1 MNGKLKTELK
11 NILEQ
16 TDLKYTLLDYEL
28 LDKKVVNKE
37 LKEEIY
43 KYQNLMELFF
53 KEQALEIRSH
63 KDKIASNYFKL
74 LNEMYSCAIECNIST
89 STMADF
95 RRFSIRIMELALILQ
110 SLQIKS
116 TEIFFRKQ
124 FFYENILDIYK
135 INFDESKIT
144 PNLESND
151 AQILETEIKIHS
163 DGIFIG
169 TGLQKVH
176 YVSKSQPK
184 QKKKGAKTSLAFFL
198 KLSYKNVYNVYFH
211 IFKDRSN
218 NGIGGTPPELESL
231 DPHPKKVYDEAK
243 IINKP
248 DIDKQT
254 NYDHYGTPQDNDE
267 DIESV
272 AKSKNRLTNLQGTLF
287 SHSDLQKK
295 YNKYIF
301 DKEDEI
307 TFKKKDYENNFKKAK
322 INTAIAHLQTKA
334 NLNLDSTYTIP
345 QISLLK
351 HFLKKIVK
359 KESFECKLMLSSI
372 LLGLEPRNIL
382 ATLMGVFKGISIVN
396 KEYLR
401 IDLTTAYASIRAS
414 EIYKPTKKDVE
425 VLIPATLLAF
435 LMKIEESLF
444 EKLYKFIPQKTELYG
459 KDVKEDFETC
469 KKSKDLQLFMQEHFS
484 PSKIEEI
491 NQDFLNKE
499 NELLAKFLA
508 KSRKKFDKRVV
519 VTIRYLHL
527 YSFHYYNNIHR
538 ESNINLLFMK
548 NKTANI
554 HTMLTYVAT
563 NRQLVNLTNWIKEL
577 MGLLGIDSNA
587 NGQIYKIEKK
597 KSGSNKFIEPQKF
610 KTVLAILLKIEMKN
624 KHAAL
629 TIKML
634 YIRYVFSILFGTR
647 KYHFSAT
654 TKEYSKRKSL
664 LMIHE
669 KAKDVY
675 QSKRV
680 IPVTVLG
687 SHYIQYFEQL
697 RLENGINDNA
707 PVVVKDDGT
716 IVWMSN
722 KNIIKWFDAHADIIM
737 EQLIDDEFTQ
747 INDFIRGTILDF
759 GRHIFATHA
768 HNYMELPQDYT
779 DAFLNHFKR
788 GTQDQGIF
796 SFFDNK
802 DYFYQVRQTI
812 ETIEKKYI
820 PYWKEI
826 GQ

>member
-1 MNGKLKTELK
+1 
-11 NILEQ
+11 
-16 TDLKYTLLDYEL
+16 
-28 LDKKVVNKE
+28 
-37 LKEEIY
+37 
-43 KYQNLMELFF
+43 
-53 KEQALEIRSH
+53 
-63 KDKIASNYFKL
+63 L
-74 LNEMYSCAIECNIST
+74 LNT
-89 STMADF
+89 
-95 RRFSIRIMELALILQ
+95 
-110 SLQIKS
+110 
-116 TEIFFRKQ
+116 
-124 FFYENILDIYK
+124 
-135 INFDESKIT
+135 
-144 PNLESND
+144 
-151 AQILETEIKIHS
+151 
-163 DGIFIG
+163 
-169 TGLQKVH
+169 
-176 YVSKSQPK
+176 
-184 QKKKGAKTSLAFFL
+184 
-198 KLSYKNVYNVYFH
+198 
-211 IFKDRSN
+211 
-218 NGIGGTPPELESL
+218 
-231 DPHPKKVYDEAK
+231 
-243 IINKP
+243 
-248 DIDKQT
+248 
-254 NYDHYGTPQDNDE
+254 
-267 DIESV
+267 
-272 AKSKNRLTNLQGTLF
+272 QGVLV
-287 SHSDLQKK
+287 SHSDLQKE
-295 YNKYIF
+295 YNKHVLNK
-301 DKEDEI
+301 DDEI
-307 TFKKKDYENNFKKAK
+307 TLSNKDYKNNFKKAK
-322 INTAIAHLQTKA
+322 VNTAIAHLQTKA

-351 HFLKKIVK
+351 YFLEKIVK
-359 KESFECKLMLSSI
+359 KESFEYRLMLSSI
-372 LLGLEPRNIL
+372 LLGMEPKSIL
-382 ATLMGVFKGISIVN
+382 AVLMGVFKGIRIVN

-401 IDLTTAYASIRAS
+401 IDLTTAYAFIRAS
-414 EIYKPTKKDVE
+414 EIYKPTNKDVE
-425 VLIPATLLAF
+425 ILIPATLLAF
-435 LMKIEESLF
+435 LMEIEESLF

-459 KDVKEDFETC
+459 KNVKEDFETC

-527 YSFHYYNNIHR
+527 YSFHYYNNLHR

-563 NRQLVNLTNWIKEL
+563 NRQLVNLTNWIK
-577 MGLLGIDSNA
+577 
-587 NGQIYKIEKK
+587 
-597 KSGSNKFIEPQKF
+597 
-610 KTVLAILLKIEMKN
+610 
-624 KHAAL
+624 AAL

-634 YIRYVFSILFGTR
+634 YIRYVFSILFATR

-654 TKEYSKRKSL
+654 TKEYSKRKNL

-697 RLENGINDNA
+697 RLEHGINDNA
-707 PVVVKDDGT
+707 PVVVEDDGT